1 MLISKPFSH
10 VCSIPDR
17 DASLIEQ
24 TIQQHVEANKVGY
37 RSSTSSHP
45 SSPASERRLNL
56 SDTSLTSQ
64 HSRRQATVPS
74 PQNQRRSGRQ
84 QQQTPQEE
92 LGFQVPPS
100 SHFRSSHEELSFL
113 RDSLKDIY
121 EAVLLEDLIA
131 AVEKSVDERL
141 WRHVFYTPI
150 EELRAELRKLDR
162 NGTSRQEVMDE
173 LSKLLDKGT
182 GFYHE
187 LIMAL
192 RCDHD
197 IDLGTVALDV
207 LQSESG
213 TTKSKP
219 AAAFDTKTIQNRRNG
234 RSRQQSRSKD
244 EPLGPAYSTE
254 ALANCI
260 QKCFIYLG
268 DLARYR
274 TNIRL
279 ETQAMLAT
287 AQSPPNDSKSP
298 QAKPS
303 ASDWQ
308 AARRFY
314 TRAIQTFPDSGKP
327 YGQLAILASYANDD
341 LDALYWYTLSLGAK
355 CPSVVV
361 RDNLKVFFSRYQN
374 RYRDLLSSICP
385 TPDNTNNMSMDED
398 VDVTKHVSAQ
408 QSALARCDITPI
420 FIKIQMDLFAPQL
433 ESATFN
439 DSKLLAA
446 FSHKLSLRLTSEGF
460 ESTVQKMVASIV
472 LIVYDLHART
482 SLSSFATEST
492 TKEGTLS
499 LKQAQRVGLIY
510 LFGVATTV
518 QERHLSFLNR
528 DGSFQ
533 SRLSQDLLIPTQIL
547 IEFWISHWDQV
558 WGMIRLEER
567 WASMSSAADLSLKK
581 ATVAFFRSFV
591 SLINVICSL
600 EQEQPNLVVTSQK
613 ALCLLQNDRCDYF
626 GLLPFRRFHSQL
638 SVCFDVVEDP
648 AETRLYRLLLFA
660 DKVIQASESIRG
672 TIVELSIDPVT
683 DGNETRAIQY
693 RMLDA
698 DDKRLLRERGS
709 KMLASHWL
717 QDQVSSLQ
725 KGLENTERR
734 SGQHGHQEGQHGR
747 RDSSRTRPL
756 VPIST
761 LPGTVKLPLSGQTR
775 LTDHYQRG
783 VPRFV
788 MPNMPQQGRLVSERG
803 SASKNTSKSRTDKGG
818 APYWTCVIDFSAL
831 VWRLPEVKTL
841 LDHRQCLII
850 VPLDVIDRLDQA
862 KKGHDKENQKTR
874 EAIRFLDERLN
885 IVRWGTS
892 EPLLVGQNIKDTL
905 GRWSEAVQFLIPE
918 EGEAPAKVQDDMDD
932 HTMSAIDE
940 ATADGDVVMSE
951 AQSLDDPQNAPM
963 QIIAPD
969 IHPHSSNKGSGG
981 DADVLEDPIIEGSDD
996 DDEEEDIEI
1005 RNALNV
1011 PRVWRPILD
1020 ACLFMLRKREE
1031 AHRIPEDRFMLLT
1044 EDPDLAYYAE
1054 WFNIPSSNIQD
1065 WMHKGV

>member
-1 MLISKPFSH
+1 MVIVNLMLISKPYSY

-45 SSPASERRLNL
+45 SSSPASERRLNL
-56 SDTSLTSQ
+56 SDTSLASQ
-64 HSRRQATVPS
+64 HSRRQATAPS

-150 EELRAELRKLDR
+150 EELRAELRKLDK
-162 NGTSRQEVMDE
+162 NVTSRQEVMDE

-197 IDLGTVALDV
+197 IDLSTVALDV

-385 TPDNTNNMSMDED
+385 APDNTNNMSMDED
-398 VDVTKHVSAQ
+398 VDVAKHASAQ
-408 QSALARCDITPI
+408 QSALARCDIIPM

-499 LKQAQRVGLIY
+499 LKQAQRPGSINTDPDIDRVLDISLGSGVGYDTLR
-510 LFGVATTV
+510 GEVGKHV
-518 QERHLSFLNR
+518 QRRRPF
-528 DGSFQ
+528 
-533 SRLSQDLLIPTQIL
+533 TQ
-547 IEFWISHWDQV
+547 EGD
-558 WGMIRLEER
+558 
-567 WASMSSAADLSLKK
+567 
-581 ATVAFFRSFV
+581 
-591 SLINVICSL
+591 
-600 EQEQPNLVVTSQK
+600 
-613 ALCLLQNDRCDYF
+613 
-626 GLLPFRRFHSQL
+626 
-638 SVCFDVVEDP
+638 
-648 AETRLYRLLLFA
+648 
-660 DKVIQASESIRG
+660 
-672 TIVELSIDPVT
+672 VELSIDPVT

-734 SGQHGHQEGQHGR
+734 SGQHGHQESQHSR

-783 VPRFV
+783 APKFV
-788 MPNMPQQGRLVSERG
+788 MPNMPQQGRLASERG
-803 SASKNTSKSRTDKGG
+803 STSRNTSKSRTDKSGT
-818 APYWTCVIDFSAL
+818 PYWTCVVDFSAL
-831 VWRLPEVKTL
+831 VWRLSEIKTL

-918 EGEAPAKVQDDMDD
+918 EEGEASAKVQDDMDD

-940 ATADGDVVMSE
+940 TTADGDVVMSE
-951 AQSLDDPQNAPM
+951 AQSLDNPQNALV

-981 DADVLEDPIIEGSDD
+981 DAGVLEDPIVEDGDD
-996 DDEEEDIEI
+996 NDDEEEIEV

-1020 ACLFMLRKREE
+1020 ACLFMLRKRDE
-1031 AHRIPEDRFMLLT
+1031 AHRIPEGRFMLLT

-1065 WMHKGV
+1065 WMHNGV